1 VQGKFPLERYRTRV
15 IHSGT
20 VALRR
25 MISHSFIGLYLWVAP
40 HVLLAAAAAVML
52 HSRRHREFPVFFSYL
67 LFEILQF
74 CILFA
79 MSRRLVSVS
88 VPTYLEIDLLGRA
101 GSIAF
106 RFGIIQEMLEAPV
119 AHCAPLRRTIA
130 RMLRCAAAVLALL
143 ALVFIGSVY
152 SWNLR
157 EMIIPAYAINQT
169 LNILQCSLLAFV
181 FLWHRYLGLKMQKLV
196 VGIALGMGL
205 VAGLEPLLHA
215 LENSRAVEPQLFN
228 LLRMGAYH
236 VSALIWLYFASVR
249 QEVPS
254 DPAVASF
261 PDARKWAGELERIT
275 WS

>member
-1 VQGKFPLERYRTRV
+1 V
-15 IHSGT
+15 IHSWT
-20 VALRR
+20 VALGR
-25 MISHSFIGLYLWVAP
+25 MISHSFLRLYLWVAP
-40 HVLLAAAAAVML
+40 HVLLAVVAAVML
-52 HSRRHREFPVFFSYL
+52 RRQRHRDFPVFFSYL

-106 RFGIIQEMLEAPV
+106 RFGMIQEMLQAPV
-119 AHCAPLRRTIA
+119 AHCAPLRRTVA

-143 ALVFIGSVY
+143 AAVFIGSAY
-152 SWNLR
+152 SWNFR
-157 EMIIPAYAINQT
+157 EMIVPAYALNQT
-169 LNILQCSLLAFV
+169 FNILQCGLLVFV
-181 FLWHRYLGLKMQKLV
+181 FLWHRYLGLKMQNFV

-215 LENSRAVEPQLFN
+215 LKDFRSVDSQVVD
-228 LLRMGAYH
+228 LLQMGAYH
-236 VSALIWLYFASVR
+236 VSALIWLYFARVR
-249 QEVPS
+249 EKVTS
-254 DPAVASF
+254 DSAVASF
-261 PDARKWAGELERIT
+261 PDARNWAGELERIT